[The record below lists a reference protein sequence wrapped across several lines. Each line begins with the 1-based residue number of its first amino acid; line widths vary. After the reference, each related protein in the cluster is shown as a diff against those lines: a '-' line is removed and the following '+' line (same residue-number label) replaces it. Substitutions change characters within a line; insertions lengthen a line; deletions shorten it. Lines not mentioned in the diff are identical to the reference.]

1 MDFLKKRLKRLTSM
15 GLALLLSASAFPA
28 TAFAASDSTSTLAEV
43 TAKYI
48 DAENGKEIA
57 EQEIYSVTHEERQ
70 PQEIENYTYVDYTE
84 NVEYVY
90 SHKDLTYIVGYPDE
104 SVRPD
109 ASMTR
114 AEATTVFYRL
124 YDGEYPEFERRMSN
138 GTFEDVKTD
147 YWFYKEVETLYNI
160 GIVDGTDEHKFSPDA
175 PVTRAEFAVMA
186 ARFANLDYEGGNLFD
201 DVPNGHW
208 AYSYI
213 NAAANA
219 GWVEGYPDGSFRPD
233 EPISRAE
240 VVRLVN
246 GMINR
251 NVTLDKLKEL
261 GIECPYNDLV
271 ENHWGYCDLIE
282 ASIPHSAE
290 EWHGLSYNDGIYN
303 IIVEK
308 FIDQNGK
315 ELAETVTTAGKEESS
330 PKVIPAYEYRGY
342 IRTIVYQYTNG
353 DAIPSIEK
361 TANAK
366 TANVGDTLTYT
377 VKLTNDEAASS
388 AWKEVVLT
396 DEIPDGL
403 TFADGSVYV
412 ESKAAKHSFENGL
425 LSVPLGDIAA
435 GQTVSV
441 TFKATVNSDMY
452 NQTIYNT
459 AVAEGANGIVK
470 DESGSETGKY
480 EDTDDGVYINKGD
493 TAPYVEKRADK
504 PSAEVGDKITYTV
517 TLGNAEGA
525 VYEIEN
531 ASMTDIIPA
540 ELDFV
545 DGSVQVDGVSTGY
558 SFDNETRTLTVPLDR
573 IAPNTKTTVTF
584 AATVNES
591 AYGKTVYNTAVMS
604 GDNISDTEGTDDGV
618 AIGDGKARPSIE
630 KSADKSSAKVGDK
643 ITYIL
648 TLSNSETAT
657 VPVENAAVTDVIPA
671 GLTFE
676 YGSVMLDGSG
686 TSDFTY
692 DENTRLLTV
701 NVGSIEPDTSRTVSF
716 VATVNEDAYNTTIQ
730 NLATLTSD
738 NTEPVQDKDD
748 GVVVADG
755 MTDLSINKSV
765 DKSSARVG
773 DTLTYT
779 VQVSNGAGA
788 EVNIRD
794 TVMRDAIPDGLTFRG
809 NVTVDGYS
817 TVYQYDNE
825 NRTLSVPLDAIA
837 PGQTKTISFDV
848 LVNSDAYGM
857 MIENTAVAS
866 GSNAPDTED
875 TDDGVTIEN
884 GTPDGRAG
892 AKSANKMTARV
903 GDTIT
908 YTITLENSAMAT
920 ADWTGVTVTD
930 ATQYTYDKNYN
941 LLKTTDAEGG
951 VSSSA
956 YDALGRVVS
965 ATDEN
970 GNATTYT
977 YDKNGNVLTE
987 TDALSGVVTNT
998 YDTRGRVAA
1007 TTDKLGA
1014 TTTYTYDAAGNLR
1027 KETDANN
1034 AYAVYQYD
1042 ANNNLIQYTNR
1053 NNEWV
1058 KYAYDC
1064 MNRQVKETNQL
1075 NHATE
1080 YEYDLAGNQTAVIDG
1095 NKNKTI
1101 YTYDGLNRLV
1111 SKTNAEGGMFEY
1123 RYDSFGNTAGTT
1135 MYGGGDEKAATTY
1148 AYDAAGNLLTETS
1161 PLGSVTT
1168 YTHDKEGNVLTQ
1180 VDENGKQTAYTYDK
1194 LYRMVSRKD
1203 ADGTATFAYDKAGNM
1218 TSAKDGNGTVAFAFD
1233 ALSRTTAVT
1242 NEDGTTTAYTYDAAS
1257 NRLSITY
1264 PDGKAVTTAYDSLG
1278 NVKSQTDHDGTGITY
1293 TRDAEGR
1300 TIKEGHSDGSTTEYD
1315 YNAAGLLTL
1324 QKEVTKSNST
1334 RRQTAYTYDDA
1345 GNIVSENRSGVDIDK
1360 KDELVRYYYDK
1371 ANQLIRTNIEGKN
1384 TKYSYD
1390 LAGNLLSDGTN
1401 TYTYDLQNRLVS
1413 KTGKDGTT
1421 TYTYDAAG
1429 NLIKKAAP
1437 DGTTEYTY
1445 TAQNKLKTGKTEDG
1459 QSSTYTYNALNV
1471 RIKNVQVRDNK
1482 NAAHANSDLKDGS
1495 HGTDYLDFLK
1505 DGRFFWQRT
1514 WETEVGTTFQSN
1526 FETVTKNYVVDYLS
1540 IANRDILVTEDGS
1553 FTQRYVYD
1561 EDGTRISAE
1570 YGYAAGT
1577 KRGEGGENLQS
1588 DFAANDVRKVWYRT
1602 SHLGSTLFAVDETGK
1617 VISHT
1622 IYDPWGNP
1630 LTKTYTDTNFSGIDN
1645 ANNFTGY
1652 TWDEVL
1658 DLYFAQNRFY
1668 DPADHRFTQ
1677 EDPIKDGENWYG
1689 YCGNNVV
1696 NYSDW
1701 AGLASSNTRYVATDN
1716 VYMRSGAGTSY
1727 NVLATLQYNT
1737 AVTYLNEK
1745 KNNNNYNWA
1754 KVQYEGK
1761 TGWIADKYLKTSK
1774 RPSISATIDSVAQ
1787 KFGFEYSY
1795 GGQYF
1800 YSSEY
1805 GWQRTF
1811 GYMDLFDK
1819 YMNIVPGINI
1829 NFLSCIFQY
1838 NNKTWRVEC
1847 WKGEYGPTA
1856 GGEVGLY
1863 VLDGTMSLSQYFQKM
1878 RCDGAVF
1885 TGTEAFD
1892 RLFSMIKN
1900 TEPLSKNVAW
1910 YRAAYS
1916 SEYIGMSIA
1925 FREVVQKKNGGDSY
1939 TTNAFAS
1946 RSSSGHWWLTVFKL
1960 NSAKK
1965 ENIIMDVTLTFPN
1978 STMRSAYDEKL
1989 YWKSKYGGYKIMNR
2003 KSNNKV
2009 ESFSWR

>member
-480 EDTDDGVYINKGD
+480 EDTDDGV
-493 TAPYVEKRADK
+493 
-504 PSAEVGDKITYTV
+504 
-517 TLGNAEGA
+517 
-525 VYEIEN
+525 
-531 ASMTDIIPA
+531 
-540 ELDFV
+540 
-545 DGSVQVDGVSTGY
+545 
-558 SFDNETRTLTVPLDR
+558 
-573 IAPNTKTTVTF
+573 
-584 AATVNES
+584 
-591 AYGKTVYNTAVMS
+591 
-604 GDNISDTEGTDDGV
+604 

-930 ATQYTYDKNYN
+930 ALPDGVTFTGNVQKDGQATTEYSYD
-941 LLKTTDAEGG
+941 
-951 VSSSA
+951 SSSRTLTLTPYAIAPDTQVVYTFDVTVDEGMQGEFIVNTAILTDGNEQTPLPDAGVQINKGEADPIVTKSASVTKADIGDMFTYEITVKNGDKATAPWKNVVA
-956 YDALGRVVS
+956 YDTLPAGVKLIGNVYLDGKVALHKL
-965 ATDEN
+965 N
-970 GNATTYT
+970 GNALS
-977 YDKNGNVLTE
+977 VLVG
-987 TDALSGVVTNT
+987 DL
-998 YDTRGRVAA
+998 
-1007 TTDKLGA
+1007 
-1014 TTTYTYDAAGNLR
+1014 AAG
-1027 KETDANN
+1027 ESVVISFD
-1034 AYAVYQYD
+1034 V
-1042 ANNNLIQYTNR
+1042 
-1053 NNEWV
+1053 
-1058 KYAYDC
+1058 
-1064 MNRQVKETNQL
+1064 QVL
-1075 NHATE
+1075 
-1080 YEYDLAGNQTAVIDG
+1080 DTA
-1095 NKNKTI
+1095 
-1101 YTYDGLNRLV
+1101 
-1111 SKTNAEGGMFEY
+1111 
-1123 RYDSFGNTAGTT
+1123 AGTT
-1135 MYGGGDEKAATTY
+1135 LQNSVDVTGDNGIGTATDDGVTVPEVEPQNPN
-1148 AYDAAGNLLTETS
+1148 DATGFY
-1161 PLGSVTT
+1161 VTKDV
-1168 YTHDKEGNVLTQ
+1168 DKTV
-1180 VDENGKQTAYTYDK
+1180 VD
-1194 LYRMVSRKD
+1194 VSKD
-1203 ADGTATFAYDKAGNM
+1203 ADEVSRTATFTVIVGNHSDIMWENVVLKDTLDTSVVTPVLQNNVYVNGVLSNKWSFSGKAFTLELGDIAPGQSHKILLTVRFKNDAGGKTYVNYATGEGDNGNAIGKSPEVEIISSVADLITDIHYQLYNGYDENMWRPADRISLQEACIVAYRLISNGGNTWLDRGTVTVPDYEFSIPEEAKYFVSIGVLPASVFDTTKMTEDVDYEINYEVSEKGYLRIWATSEQLNTLVKYITGTNAGLSGDVSRLNFAKLICQLTGRDTDPD
-1218 TSAKDGNGTVAFAFD
+1218 TSAYSGHIQYFTDSG
-1233 ALSRTTAVT
+1233 SS
-1242 NEDGTTTAYTYDAAS
+1242 ED
-1257 NRLSITY
+1257 
-1264 PDGKAVTTAYDSLG
+1264 
-1278 NVKSQTDHDGTGITY
+1278 
-1293 TRDAEGR
+1293 
-1300 TIKEGHSDGSTTEYD
+1300 
-1315 YNAAGLLTL
+1315 
-1324 QKEVTKSNST
+1324 
-1334 RRQTAYTYDDA
+1334 
-1345 GNIVSENRSGVDIDK
+1345 
-1360 KDELVRYYYDK
+1360 
-1371 ANQLIRTNIEGKN
+1371 LI
-1384 TKYSYD
+1384 
-1390 LAGNLLSDGTN
+1390 
-1401 TYTYDLQNRLVS
+1401 
-1413 KTGKDGTT
+1413 
-1421 TYTYDAAG
+1421 
-1429 NLIKKAAP
+1429 
-1437 DGTTEYTY
+1437 
-1445 TAQNKLKTGKTEDG
+1445 
-1459 QSSTYTYNALNV
+1459 
-1471 RIKNVQVRDNK
+1471 
-1482 NAAHANSDLKDGS
+1482 
-1495 HGTDYLDFLK
+1495 
-1505 DGRFFWQRT
+1505 
-1514 WETEVGTTFQSN
+1514 TEV
-1526 FETVTKNYVVDYLS
+1526 
-1540 IANRDILVTEDGS
+1540 
-1553 FTQRYVYD
+1553 
-1561 EDGTRISAE
+1561 
-1570 YGYAAGT
+1570 
-1577 KRGEGGENLQS
+1577 
-1588 DFAANDVRKVWYRT
+1588 
-1602 SHLGSTLFAVDETGK
+1602 SHEHD
-1617 VISHT
+1617 
-1622 IYDPWGNP
+1622 
-1630 LTKTYTDTNFSGIDN
+1630 
-1645 ANNFTGY
+1645 
-1652 TWDEVL
+1652 
-1658 DLYFAQNRFY
+1658 
-1668 DPADHRFTQ
+1668 
-1677 EDPIKDGENWYG
+1677 
-1689 YCGNNVV
+1689 
-1696 NYSDW
+1696 
-1701 AGLASSNTRYVATDN
+1701 
-1716 VYMRSGAGTSY
+1716 
-1727 NVLATLQYNT
+1727 
-1737 AVTYLNEK
+1737 
-1745 KNNNNYNWA
+1745 
-1754 KVQYEGK
+1754 
-1761 TGWIADKYLKTSK
+1761 
-1774 RPSISATIDSVAQ
+1774 
-1787 KFGFEYSY
+1787 
-1795 GGQYF
+1795 
-1800 YSSEY
+1800 
-1805 GWQRTF
+1805 
-1811 GYMDLFDK
+1811 
-1819 YMNIVPGINI
+1819 
-1829 NFLSCIFQY
+1829 
-1838 NNKTWRVEC
+1838 
-1847 WKGEYGPTA
+1847 
-1856 GGEVGLY
+1856 Y
-1863 VLDGTMSLSQYFQKM
+1863 VLDT
-1878 RCDGAVF
+1878 DG
-1885 TGTEAFD
+1885 
-1892 RLFSMIKN
+1892 N
-1900 TEPLSKNVAW
+1900 
-1910 YRAAYS
+1910 
-1916 SEYIGMSIA
+1916 EYWI
-1925 FREVVQKKNGGDSY
+1925 
-1939 TTNAFAS
+1939 
-1946 RSSSGHWWLTVFKL
+1946 
-1960 NSAKK
+1960 
-1965 ENIIMDVTLTFPN
+1965 
-1978 STMRSAYDEKL
+1978 
-1989 YWKSKYGGYKIMNR
+1989 
-2003 KSNNKV
+2003 
-2009 ESFSWR
+2009 

>member
-470 DESGSETGKY
+470 DGSGSETGKY

-930 ATQYTYDKNYN
+930 ALPDGVTFTGNVQKDGQATTEYSYD
-941 LLKTTDAEGG
+941 
-951 VSSSA
+951 SSSRTLTLTPYAIAPDTQVVYTFDVTVDEGMQGEFIVNTAILTDGNEQTPLPDAGVQINKGEADPIVTKSASVTKADIGDMFTYEITVKNGDKATAPWKNVVA
-956 YDALGRVVS
+956 YDTLPAGVKLIGNVYLDGKVALHKL
-965 ATDEN
+965 N
-970 GNATTYT
+970 GNALS
-977 YDKNGNVLTE
+977 VLVG
-987 TDALSGVVTNT
+987 DL
-998 YDTRGRVAA
+998 
-1007 TTDKLGA
+1007 
-1014 TTTYTYDAAGNLR
+1014 AAG
-1027 KETDANN
+1027 ESVVISFD
-1034 AYAVYQYD
+1034 V
-1042 ANNNLIQYTNR
+1042 
-1053 NNEWV
+1053 
-1058 KYAYDC
+1058 
-1064 MNRQVKETNQL
+1064 QVL
-1075 NHATE
+1075 
-1080 YEYDLAGNQTAVIDG
+1080 DTA
-1095 NKNKTI
+1095 
-1101 YTYDGLNRLV
+1101 
-1111 SKTNAEGGMFEY
+1111 
-1123 RYDSFGNTAGTT
+1123 AGTT
-1135 MYGGGDEKAATTY
+1135 LQNSVDVTGDNGIGTATDDGVTVPEVEPQNPN
-1148 AYDAAGNLLTETS
+1148 DATGFY
-1161 PLGSVTT
+1161 VTKDV
-1168 YTHDKEGNVLTQ
+1168 DKTV
-1180 VDENGKQTAYTYDK
+1180 VD
-1194 LYRMVSRKD
+1194 VSKD
-1203 ADGTATFAYDKAGNM
+1203 ADEVSRTATFTVIVGNHSDIMWENVVLKDTLDTSVVTPVLQNNVYVNGVLSNKWSFSGKAFTLELGDIAPGQSHKILLTVRFKNDAGGKTYVNYATGEGDNGNAIGKSPEVEIISSVADLITDIHYQLYNGYDENMWRPADRISLQEACIVAYRLISNGGNTWLDRGTVTVPDYEFSIPEEAKYFVSIGVLPASVFDTTKMTEDVDYEINYEVSEKGYLRIWATSEQLNTLVKYITGTNAGLSGDVSRLNFAKLICQLTGRDTDPD
-1218 TSAKDGNGTVAFAFD
+1218 TSAYSGHIQYFTDSG
-1233 ALSRTTAVT
+1233 SS
-1242 NEDGTTTAYTYDAAS
+1242 ED
-1257 NRLSITY
+1257 
-1264 PDGKAVTTAYDSLG
+1264 
-1278 NVKSQTDHDGTGITY
+1278 
-1293 TRDAEGR
+1293 
-1300 TIKEGHSDGSTTEYD
+1300 
-1315 YNAAGLLTL
+1315 
-1324 QKEVTKSNST
+1324 
-1334 RRQTAYTYDDA
+1334 
-1345 GNIVSENRSGVDIDK
+1345 
-1360 KDELVRYYYDK
+1360 
-1371 ANQLIRTNIEGKN
+1371 LI
-1384 TKYSYD
+1384 
-1390 LAGNLLSDGTN
+1390 
-1401 TYTYDLQNRLVS
+1401 
-1413 KTGKDGTT
+1413 
-1421 TYTYDAAG
+1421 
-1429 NLIKKAAP
+1429 
-1437 DGTTEYTY
+1437 
-1445 TAQNKLKTGKTEDG
+1445 
-1459 QSSTYTYNALNV
+1459 
-1471 RIKNVQVRDNK
+1471 
-1482 NAAHANSDLKDGS
+1482 
-1495 HGTDYLDFLK
+1495 
-1505 DGRFFWQRT
+1505 
-1514 WETEVGTTFQSN
+1514 TEV
-1526 FETVTKNYVVDYLS
+1526 
-1540 IANRDILVTEDGS
+1540 
-1553 FTQRYVYD
+1553 
-1561 EDGTRISAE
+1561 
-1570 YGYAAGT
+1570 
-1577 KRGEGGENLQS
+1577 
-1588 DFAANDVRKVWYRT
+1588 
-1602 SHLGSTLFAVDETGK
+1602 SHEHD
-1617 VISHT
+1617 
-1622 IYDPWGNP
+1622 
-1630 LTKTYTDTNFSGIDN
+1630 
-1645 ANNFTGY
+1645 
-1652 TWDEVL
+1652 
-1658 DLYFAQNRFY
+1658 
-1668 DPADHRFTQ
+1668 
-1677 EDPIKDGENWYG
+1677 
-1689 YCGNNVV
+1689 
-1696 NYSDW
+1696 
-1701 AGLASSNTRYVATDN
+1701 
-1716 VYMRSGAGTSY
+1716 
-1727 NVLATLQYNT
+1727 
-1737 AVTYLNEK
+1737 
-1745 KNNNNYNWA
+1745 
-1754 KVQYEGK
+1754 
-1761 TGWIADKYLKTSK
+1761 
-1774 RPSISATIDSVAQ
+1774 
-1787 KFGFEYSY
+1787 
-1795 GGQYF
+1795 
-1800 YSSEY
+1800 
-1805 GWQRTF
+1805 
-1811 GYMDLFDK
+1811 
-1819 YMNIVPGINI
+1819 
-1829 NFLSCIFQY
+1829 
-1838 NNKTWRVEC
+1838 
-1847 WKGEYGPTA
+1847 
-1856 GGEVGLY
+1856 Y
-1863 VLDGTMSLSQYFQKM
+1863 VLDT
-1878 RCDGAVF
+1878 DG
-1885 TGTEAFD
+1885 
-1892 RLFSMIKN
+1892 N
-1900 TEPLSKNVAW
+1900 
-1910 YRAAYS
+1910 
-1916 SEYIGMSIA
+1916 EYWI
-1925 FREVVQKKNGGDSY
+1925 
-1939 TTNAFAS
+1939 
-1946 RSSSGHWWLTVFKL
+1946 
-1960 NSAKK
+1960 
-1965 ENIIMDVTLTFPN
+1965 
-1978 STMRSAYDEKL
+1978 
-1989 YWKSKYGGYKIMNR
+1989 
-2003 KSNNKV
+2003 
-2009 ESFSWR
+2009 